1 MQISTDAL
9 TWTKRDSGSP
19 FSLYAIAY
27 GKALFVAVGNE
38 GIALSSPDGIHWTN
52 SNTAVTRSVTNTMAM
67 LAGMNPSARDS
78 GLSANEDAAPN
89 AASVTIATT
98 NAS

>member
-1 MQISTDAL
+1 M
-9 TWTKRDSGSP
+9 
-19 FSLYAIAY
+19 
-27 GKALFVAVGNE
+27 
-38 GIALSSPDGIHWTN
+38 
-52 SNTAVTRSVTNTMAM
+52 AVTRSVTNTMAM